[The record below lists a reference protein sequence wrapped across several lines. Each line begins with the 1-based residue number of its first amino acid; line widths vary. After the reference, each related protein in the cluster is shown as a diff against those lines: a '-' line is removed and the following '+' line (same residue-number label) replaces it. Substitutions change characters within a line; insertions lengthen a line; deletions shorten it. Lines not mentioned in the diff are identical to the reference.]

1 MDSFVSTIFSGS
13 TGAVAAAAAAGAG
26 AAAGSAFDDEEISA
40 TDYCPAL
47 PFLGTEA
54 DPRVDIVRAR
64 AALFADETTRI
75 RALAAAGDVDLKA
88 LTDLPLARIKR
99 IMKSDE
105 DVRMISAEAPV
116 RATALL
122 LGGQKSLSD

>member
-1 MDSFVSTIFSGS
+1 MD
-13 TGAVAAAAAAGAG
+13 AVFAGAAAAAA
-26 AAAGSAFDDEEISA
+26 AAADPAFDDEELPGV
-40 TDYCPAL
+40 DYCPAL

-54 DPRVDIVRAR
+54 NPRVDLSRAR
-64 AALFADETTRI
+64 AALFADETARI
-75 RALAAAGDVDLKA
+75 RTLATAGDVDLKA

-116 RATALL
+116 RIT
-122 LGGQKSLSD
+122 